1 MKRKKQLFFFLI
13 VFSLIAVFLFIP
25 KVKTYVYDAFN
36 PFLTGLEIL
45 SQKIETTFLLFEE
58 KEKLIEE
65 NKKLT
70 EKLEILKAEIVSLK
84 FLELENHRLREIAK
98 FSKFFE
104 GYDYVS
110 AKIIGYSP
118 DNWSSIVFINAGEKN
133 GIKVGDI
140 VVFNG
145 LLFGMIS
152 ETGRFISKVLLI
164 SDRNFKIT
172 ARTRKTREIVFY
184 QGYSPKKGILKL
196 ANPEQDIRVGD
207 IVETASID
215 GSYPEG
221 IPIGKISSV
230 EYEEGEF
237 FKRVYVSININP
249 YSTEYVVVIKRK
261 QLGEENI

>member
-1 MKRKKQLFFFLI
+1 MKKKKQLFFFLGI
-13 VFSLIAVFLFIP
+13 FFLIAVFLFVP
-25 KVKTYVYDAFN
+25 KAKTYVYDAFS
-36 PFLTGLEIL
+36 PFLTGLAVL
-45 SQKIETTFLLFEE
+45 SQKIETTLALLEE
-58 KEKLIEE
+58 KEKILQE
-65 NKKLT
+65 NKKLK
-70 EKLEILKAEIVSLK
+70 EKLEILKAEVVSLK

-98 FSKFFE
+98 FSNFFE

-118 DNWSSIVFINAGEKN
+118 DNWSNVVFINAGEKN

-152 ETGRFISKVLLI
+152 ETGKFTSKVLLI

-172 ARTRKTREIVFY
+172 ARTRKTREVVFY
-184 QGYSPKKGILKL
+184 QGYDPKKGILKL
-196 ANPEQDIRVGD
+196 VNPEQDIRVGD
-207 IVETASID
+207 IVETASVD

-230 EYEEGEF
+230 EYKEGEF
-237 FKRVYVSININP
+237 FKKVFVSININP

-261 QLGEENI
+261 HPQESF